1 MDRPL
6 CPCKQ
11 RFRAIAYHRNG
22 RTQYRSRCDYCIR
35 KGKNLRP
42 PQPTWAAAGYQ
53 KKTQCD
59 RCGFRAR
66 YAGQLLVY
74 HTDGD
79 LRNAQPRNLKTV
91 CLNCVVD
98 IQKQDL
104 PWAAGDLE
112 HKR

>member
-1 MDRPL
+1 MNRPL

-22 RTQYRSRCDYCIR
+22 RTQYRSRCDHCIR
-35 KGKNLRP
+35 KGKNLKP
-42 PQPTWAAAGYQ
+42 PVPSWAAAGYQ

-74 HTDGD
+74 HIDGD

-98 IQKQDL
+98 VQKQDL

-112 HKR
+112 HNR